1 MADVS
6 AQIAQTR
13 TLIEVFLRLNPTS
26 DDKASVDEKLAKCQA
41 IYEAEAVV
49 DLPLITHVASQ
60 ICYDELIQK
69 LSQVIAKYRVPVV
82 LTASAFP
89 WWGYVA
95 IAGGGL
101 VGLGLLV
108 SLFAPKAPIVVAQRG
123 KGKAA

>member
-1 MADVS
+1 MADVT

-26 DDKASVDEKLAKCQA
+26 DDKASVDEKLAKCQG

-69 LSQVIAKYRVPVV
+69 LNQVIAKYRTPVSPV
-82 LTASAFP
+82 STAFP

-101 VGLGLLV
+101 LGVGLLV
-108 SLFAPKAPIVVAQRG
+108 SLLVPKGPIVVTQRG
-123 KGKAA
+123 KGRAA